1 MPDPNKFNILDAL
14 IPILGG
20 AAAAYSPR
28 YLGQGVQAGAGLY
41 GVMQNQKRYSRE
53 EAAQLQHYKNI
64 ESQAQIHDALAKQ
77 TRQDDLDRSKAMS
90 GAYIAG
96 VVPQPGPLP
105 AIPEQES
112 RIADAIGLGMEPGR
126 ADDLRQQVPPEP
138 KADAASGPEYPFA
151 AGSGGTY
158 DKRSGKWSERPA
170 GRAGAAGGK
179 PTNVEAQIVQLNR
192 EIRQIGEALKFADPD
207 EEGELQAQLEDAKAT
222 RDQLK
227 SQRLAPAGEGA
238 NPNATTVE
246 VNIPGVHTEAGKRLA
261 AKYLGK

>member
-1 MPDPNKFNILDAL
+1 MPNDFTIADVL
-14 IPILGG
+14 IPLLGG

-77 TRQDDLDRSKAMS
+77 TGDETITARKKLAE
-90 GAYIAG
+90 A
-96 VVPQPGPLP
+96 
-105 AIPEQES
+105 
-112 RIADAIGLGMEPGR
+112 
-126 ADDLRQQVPPEP
+126 
-138 KADAASGPEYPFA
+138 FA
-151 AGSGGTY
+151 AQYGQTDPNMSLPLDEKTGSIANALEAGGLTWDEATKQMQPPPPPKPIAPEEPY
-158 DKRSGKWSERPA
+158 GTGTGGIYNKQTGKWSVPPPTKTPA
-170 GRAGAAGGK
+170 GPK

-246 VNIPGVHTEAGKRLA
+246 VNIPGVHTEAGRKLA
-261 AKYLGK
+261 SKYHLGS